1 MVLRGNTIFW
11 LTPHITVRNQLWVVI
26 FLSIPFFT
34 YTNAL
39 LHRKI
44 TCNFRKIMKL
54 RKLMILVTHFYCF
67 NFAEAKKKNHNSLAS
82 SEIILLTTSKS
93 VIPIGF
99 KHHPHCSVLIYI
111 TFCFPN
117 LCLLCLD
124 AKVSFKLV
132 RQAHS
137 AGDKA
142 NILISS
148 VTDTFPTRKSSTEPK
163 ISHML
168 LYICICYQFCASRNT
183 WKEYE
188 EKGRVSGDTRT
199 FDSMSQWLPAANHP
213 GTGFSI
219 LTQTQTSCRPNRW
232 SLTNTVPVFLFSK
245 KILDQR
251 RLQRE

>member
-132 RQAHS
+132 RQANS
-137 AGDKA
+137 AGDKT

-168 LYICICYQFCASRNT
+168 LYI
-183 WKEYE
+183 
-188 EKGRVSGDTRT
+188 D
-199 FDSMSQWLPAANHP
+199 LHLL
-213 GTGFSI
+213 SI
-219 LTQTQTSCRPNRW
+219 LCQQKYLKRVWRKKVGFLVIPEPLTACHSDYQLPTTQGQASASSPKPKPLAGQIDEVWPTLFQCF
-232 SLTNTVPVFLFSK
+232 SLVRK
-245 KILDQR
+245 Y
-251 RLQRE
+251 